1 MDSAKRLQGE
11 DMAVTP
17 FPLSDFDIAELRGE
31 NVAFFLDFDGTLAD
45 FSDDPAAVALPPSE
59 SRSLEKLKRATGS
72 AIAIISGR
80 SIADLER
87 LIAPLELPL
96 AGVHGLERRNAQGE
110 MLRMPTNEAVLLK
123 ARNRLRTFS
132 LGHAG
137 ILVEEKPGSIAL
149 HYRKRPELEAPC
161 MATVRTIVDANPGLQ
176 LLHGK
181 MVIEIKAGQATK
193 ADAIRAFMREEP
205 FTGRHPVFAG
215 DDATDED
222 AFPVMKALGGTSIKV
237 GPGPTQATYRAAS
250 IDEFRSWLGRV
261 ARRFRESGV
270 KAPAGGADGKS

>member
-1 MDSAKRLQGE
+1 
-11 DMAVTP
+11 MAATP
-17 FPLSDFDIAELRGE
+17 FPLSDFDISSLRRE
-31 NVAFFLDFDGTLAD
+31 SAAFFLDFDGTLAD
-45 FSDDPAAVALPPSE
+45 FSDDPAAVALPPAE
-59 SRSLEKLKRATGS
+59 RRSLERLKQATGS

-87 LIAPLELPL
+87 LTAPLQLPL
-96 AGVHGLERRNAQGE
+96 AGVHGLERRNADGGIACV
-110 MLRMPTNEAVLLK
+110 PINETALQK
-123 ARNRLRTFS
+123 ARNRLRSFS

-161 MATVRTIVDANPGLQ
+161 MATARAIVDDNPGLQ

-181 MVIEIKAGQATK
+181 MVIEIKAGHATK
-193 ADAIRAFMREEP
+193 ADAIRAFMQEEP
-205 FTGRHPVFAG
+205 FKGRHPVFAG

-222 AFPVMKALGGTSIKV
+222 AFPAMTALGGTSIKV
-237 GPGPTQATYRAAS
+237 GHGPTRAAYRAAT

-261 ARRFRESGV
+261 ASSFEESGAG
-270 KAPAGGADGKS
+270 APTGGADGKS